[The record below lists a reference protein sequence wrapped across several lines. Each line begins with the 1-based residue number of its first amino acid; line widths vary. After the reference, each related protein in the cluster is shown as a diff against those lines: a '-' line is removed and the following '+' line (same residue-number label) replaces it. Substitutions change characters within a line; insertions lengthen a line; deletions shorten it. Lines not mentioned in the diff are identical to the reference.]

1 MPIATPPAE
10 RAGGGSGAARLLL
23 AGLMLAYALAAL
35 ASGMERMAAQR
46 AGPPADLATARAG
59 FSAQPLSALAAG
71 ALAAAEWRA
80 GNGAMAER
88 VFRHAA
94 QLGWR
99 EPATQ
104 LYWLQVAAA
113 AGQWGNAA
121 KRYDALLR
129 VDPRRAALAE
139 LAAPLEGAG
148 AGRTSLARR
157 IALRPHWL
165 ADYADLAAEREGA
178 VRPGA
183 AAHVPV
189 GRNDAARHG
198 QRQRHGQVGHVVGQD
213 VRRMGDR
220 DAALARRR
228 DIDPVV
234 ADTEY
239 RDDFGRGKA
248 GHHLAGQDGF
258 AVGDECARLRRELF
272 QSRRIVPVQFVME
285 IEARAKLLGQ
295 EIRQVVDG

>member
-99 EPATQ
+99 EPVTQ

-113 AGQWGNAA
+113 AGEWDNAA

-139 LAAPLEGAG
+139 LAAQVEGAG
-148 AGRTSLARR
+148 AGRASLARR

-165 ADYADLAAEREGA
+165 ADYADPPGPLAESALLARAAVLREADARGA
-178 VRPGA
+178 LDCGV
-183 AAHVPV
+183 
-189 GRNDAARHG
+189 AARLG
-198 QRQRHGQVGHVVGQD
+198 RRLVGAG
-213 VRRMGDR
+213 
-220 DAALARRR
+220 LAQA
-228 DIDPVV
+228 V
-234 ADTEY
+234 
-239 RDDFGRGKA
+239 
-248 GHHLAGQDGF
+248 DGTW
-258 AVGDECARLRRELF
+258 
-272 QSRRIVPVQFVME
+272 
-285 IEARAKLLGQ
+285 RAK
-295 EIRQVVDG
+295 DGTVMLALPPGCALPG